1 MEPIEKQPIGRPLA
15 LIDWDKVDSL
25 LIAGCSG
32 AEVAGH
38 LGLSKKTIY
47 ERCVVDK
54 GVTFTEYSQQKKS
67 KGDSLIK
74 AHRFA
79 KALGKTNEGD
89 NTLLIWLSKVRLGEK
104 EPKHEENTTTN
115 NTYYVNYDP
124 RDPIPIPSQDV
135 SASDSEGSA

>member
-1 MEPIEKQPIGRPLA
+1 MVGRPPA
-15 LIDWDKVDSL
+15 QIDWDKVDSL

-32 AEVAGH
+32 AEIAGH
-38 LGLSKKTIY
+38 IGVHKSTIY
-47 ERCVVDK
+47 DRCLIEL
-54 GVTFTEYSQQKKS
+54 GIPFNEYSQQKKA

-79 KALGKTNEGD
+79 KALGKTDDGD

-124 RDPIPIPSQDV
+124 RDPLPLSSKDL
-135 SASDSEGSA
+135 SATDSEGSP

>member
-1 MEPIEKQPIGRPLA
+1 MVGRPPA
-15 LIDWDKVDSL
+15 QIDWDKVDSL

-32 AEVAGH
+32 AEIAGH
-38 LGLSKKTIY
+38 IGVHKSTIY
-47 ERCVVDK
+47 DRCLIEL
-54 GVTFTEYSQQKKS
+54 GIPFNEYSQQKKA

-79 KALGKTNEGD
+79 KALGKTDDGD

-124 RDPIPIPSQDV
+124 RDPLPLPSTNL
-135 SASDSEGSA
+135 SAADSEGSP